1 MHKIQGNR
9 SMTSMGS
16 RWMVA
21 YFDLEDATVGW
32 VESVVSLVRL
42 VVLASIVIATTPD
55 INSSVQ

>member
-1 MHKIQGNR
+1 
-9 SMTSMGS
+9 MTWMGS

-42 VVLASIVIATTPD
+42 VVLASIEIATTPD

>member
-9 SMTSMGS
+9 SMTWMGS

-42 VVLASIVIATTPD
+42 VVLASIEIATTPD